1 MYYIERMPCVLAIES
16 SCDET
21 AVALLRST
29 SGGAHELLASVISS
43 QIDIHAKHGGV
54 VPEIAS
60 RNHSANL
67 PDLLRSA
74 LQQAGATLQDI
85 DIFAATAG
93 PGLASSLLVGN
104 STAKAL
110 AWSCHKPFI
119 AVNHL
124 EGHLVSPFLLQQ
136 EQIPAHIA
144 LIVSGGHTMLL
155 KVEAFGRYELLGRS
169 LDDAAGEAFDKV
181 GKLLG
186 LGYPGGPQIDRLAR
200 HGDPARFKFPRALL
214 HNDDFNFSF
223 SGLKTSVLYC
233 LEKLLA
239 AQPQQQSLDERTM
252 ADLCASFQQ
261 AVVDV
266 LVQKA
271 LRAMQKYQL
280 GTLAVSGGVV
290 CNSQL
295 RASLMQQAQRRDF
308 ELHLA
313 AANHSTDNAAMI
325 ACVAV
330 HKARAGMFDSLGSN
344 VDPNLALTD
353 RSNRA

>member
-1 MYYIERMPCVLAIES
+1 MPCVLAIES

-21 AVALLRST
+21 AVALLRCPAA
-29 SGGAHELLASVISS
+29 GRHELLASVISS

-67 PDLLRSA
+67 PELLRTA
-74 LQQAGATLQDI
+74 LQQARIKLEDI

-136 EQIPAHIA
+136 DDIPPHIA

-155 KVEAFGRYELLGRS
+155 KVEAFGHYQLLGRS

-200 HGDPARFKFPRALL
+200 SGDPKRFKFPRALMQK
-214 HNDDFNFSF
+214 DDFNFSF

-239 AQPQQQSLDERTM
+239 QRPDSRELEPQLM

-266 LVQKA
+266 LLHKSCM
-271 LRAMQKYQL
+271 AMQKYRLQAL
-280 GTLAVSGGVV
+280 SVSGGVV

-295 RASLMQQAQRRDF
+295 RSSFSRQAQRQDF
-308 ELHLA
+308 ALHLA
-313 AANHSTDNAAMI
+313 DAALSTDNAAMI
-325 ACVAV
+325 ASVAAY
-330 HKARAGMFDSLGSN
+330 KARAGLFDSLGSN
-344 VDPNLALTD
+344 VDPNLALTAQA
-353 RSNRA
+353 NRA